1 MGRKK
6 KDDDNI
12 ELTHEEYREMKLF
25 YGINKKTY
33 KKDKKIDN
41 SETKN
46 EMDHNKK

>member
-6 KDDDNI
+6 KVNENGNI
-12 ELTHEEYREMKLF
+12 ILTHEEYREMKMF
-25 YGINKKTY
+25 YRINKKTY

-46 EMDHNKK
+46 VVPKL